1 MNGITRRELLGA
13 FGSGTMMHGVSL
25 TGMLNTCDHRKFSSI
40 QNPMQ
45 FGAKGD
51 GKALDSPAINA
62 AVEACVK
69 VGGGLVYLQPGIYR
83 CGTIHLKSNITLY
96 VEAGA
101 TILGSTELSDYTPQ
115 PGGYSN
121 HGDTGDCHLI
131 FAEDAENVTLAGFGR
146 IDGQG
151 PAFWKPSGI
160 PPLPVEDTWADVIAR
175 SVAAKSVRPSPM
187 LEFVN
192 CQWLHIEN
200 LRIENSSSWTIRPI
214 NCRQVVIQGIF
225 IKNPIYGHNTDGI
238 DITGCTDV
246 LISDCS
252 IETGDDAICLKSENP
267 YGAEP
272 PLSKN
277 IVVTNCVLTTCSNA
291 FKIGTATQG
300 GFENITFSNSVIYN
314 NDDPFKN
321 RVIAGI
327 ALEVVDGGW
336 IEGVVITGIQMQRVR
351 TPIFVRLG
359 NRSCPH
365 NHPEH
370 GLRGISIEN
379 IHASGTLLASSI
391 TGLPGTEVRDVSLSN
406 IRVDNVLPCRPEW
419 VGRDVPEK
427 EKDYP
432 EARMFGMLP
441 ASGLYVRHVHNLR
454 LQDLTFSA
462 TKEEA
467 RPTVILDDVISAR
480 ISRLNTTEIT
490 GKMPMIQMKNV
501 REMWISESAAP
512 LNVAALVEVQG
523 SRSGNILISGNDCRG
538 AQRTSVLSND
548 TPAGA
553 VLESGNFSISTGK

>member
-1 MNGITRRELLGA
+1 VNGITRRELLGA

-25 TGMLNTCDHRKFSSI
+25 TGMLDTCDQQKFPSMH
-40 QNPMQ
+40 NPMQ

-62 AVEACVK
+62 AVDACVK

-83 CGTIHLKSNITLY
+83 CGTILLKSNISLY

-121 HGDTGDCHLI
+121 HGDTGECHLI
-131 FAEDAENVTLAGFGR
+131 FAKDAENVTLAGFGR

-151 PAFWKPSGI
+151 DAFWKPSGI
-160 PPLPVEDTWADVIAR
+160 PPLPAEDTWADVIAR

-214 NCRQVVIQGIF
+214 NCRQVVIQGVVIT
-225 IKNPIYGHNTDGI
+225 NPVYGHNTDGI
-238 DITGCTDV
+238 DITGCTNV
-246 LISDCS
+246 LVSDCS

-267 YGAEP
+267 YGTEP

-277 IVVTNCVLTTCSNA
+277 IVVTNCILTTCSNA

-314 NDDPFKN
+314 NDAPFKN
-321 RVIAGI
+321 RVIAGV

-336 IEGVVITGIQMQRVR
+336 VDGVVVTGIQMQRVR
-351 TPIFVRLG
+351 TPVFVRLG
-359 NRSCPH
+359 NRSCPFH
-365 NHPEH
+365 HLEH

-379 IHASGTLLASSI
+379 LHASEALLACSI
-391 TGLPGTEVRDVSLSN
+391 TGLPGTEVCDVSLSN

-441 ASGLYVRHVHNLR
+441 ASGLYVRHVRDLH

-462 TKEEA
+462 TKDEA
-467 RPTVILDDVISAR
+467 RPTVILDDVVSAR
-480 ISRLNTTEIT
+480 MSRLSTTAIA
-490 GKMPMIQMKNV
+490 GKMPVVQLRNV
-501 REMWISESAAP
+501 RDLWISESAAP
-512 LNVAALVEVQG
+512 MNVAALVGVEG
-523 SRSGNILISGNDCRG
+523 ARSENILLSGNDCRG
-538 AQRTSVLSND
+538 ALRTSVLSNEV
-548 TPAGA
+548 PADA
-553 VLESGNFSISTGK
+553 VLENWNSIVGTKK